1 MPAALAIDSTAL
13 PDNPDRRQT
22 PTMPVAV
29 PPPPS
34 PLVPDS
40 TDDTNPSA
48 SLKSLARTVASGAAD
63 ARTLLTPLVVRS
75 PYLVRTSRVALHGV
89 RAATRHLSRAVQ
101 WDDPV
106 AAVALLLAWI
116 GTCAAAPTLA
126 VVVPHTAVLGVLAL
140 TYPGPTGDGEGGWH
154 RRRRRVPEQDDD
166 DGNGDPRVPAPADT
180 ENLATSLTARA
191 RTFTSAPEW
200 RVTLYDVS
208 WLAAQFQSILRS
220 ARTPVDLA
228 TWRDPAAT
236 KRAAAA
242 IAATFPA
249 WLFLNWLL
257 PLHLAVCVAG
267 AVPLCW
273 HAPRAFGS
281 ADGSEPVPLVTTPLM
296 IRAGAWPARQRAPDA
311 QPGLTLTVQ
320 FAVFKVDRFRVWGGY
335 SPALD
340 RHDREMLAGITL
352 YSARYAVEVPLD
364 GHLLDADAPGLPDS
378 SAVEAMNAAVCAHVG
393 VPTVWGLVQ
402 EGDEEPW
409 LARVADVEWRWVEED
424 EERAWVETGDWEYWS
439 GAIDADGRPVWE
451 EGKKV
456 WPVPEL
462 RRRRYVREAVCH
474 VFMK

>member
-1 MPAALAIDSTAL
+1 
-13 PDNPDRRQT
+13 
-22 PTMPVAV
+22 MPVAI
-29 PPPPS
+29 PPPP
-34 PLVPDS
+34 PLAPDPP
-40 TDDTNPSA
+40 TDPATPTA

-75 PYLVRTSRVALHGV
+75 PYLVRTSRVTLHGV

-140 TYPGPTGDGEGGWH
+140 TYPGPGDGEVRP
-154 RRRRRVPEQDDD
+154 RRRRRAVAENDDD
-166 DGNGDPRVPAPADT
+166 DCHAPVSATPADAPAET
-180 ENLATSLTARA
+180 LATSLTRRA
-191 RTFTSAPEW
+191 RTFASAPEW
-200 RVTLYDVS
+200 RVTLHDVS
-208 WLAAQFQSILRS
+208 WLAAQFQAILRS
-220 ARTPVDLA
+220 ARAPVDLA
-228 TWRDPAAT
+228 TWRDPVAT
-236 KRAAAA
+236 KRAATA

-281 ADGSEPVPLVTTPLM
+281 ADVPEPVQVTTPLM
-296 IRAGAWPARQRAPDA
+296 IRAGAWPARTRVPDA

-320 FAVFKVDRFRVWGGY
+320 FSVFKVDRFRVWGGY

-340 RHDREMLAGITL
+340 RHDRELLVGVTL
-352 YSARYAVEVPLD
+352 YSARFAVELPLD
-364 GHLLDADAPGLPDS
+364 GHLLDVDTPGLPDA
-378 SAVEAMNAAVCAHVG
+378 SAVEAMNNAVCAHVG
-393 VPTVWGLVQ
+393 VPMAWGVVQ
-402 EGDEEPW
+402 EGEIEPW

-424 EERAWVETGDWEYWS
+424 EERAWVVSGDWEYWS
-439 GAIDADGRPVWE
+439 GTVDEMGRPVWE
-451 EGKKV
+451 EGKRV

-462 RRRRYVREAVCH
+462 RRRRYVREAVCR